1 MTIRLGLALGL
12 AAVLASANARAEADA
27 PAAHVIR
34 ISGEVEATAPGTP
47 VWRPAHAGLAI
58 AAGGALRTGDRG
70 RAEVA
75 LANGTVRVYENTLL
89 RVPGS
94 DAKTERVRLLKGAG
108 LFDVKLSQGRAF
120 RVETPEAVAAV
131 KGTRFL
137 VETARSGFFTGVYEG
152 VVELRQLV
160 ADTTAPV
167 LVRDGFGAALRDDVF
182 ELAVLDRPD
191 PWRDWERGVSPRAT
205 APGPAAPDR
214 GGEEPK
220 HAQEAAGEAA
230 IEAVDSAL
238 EVDRE
243 GSAAER
249 ERRPGADGGKGGDAW
264 PAKQDDLS
272 VEDAVDPVDK
282 LEGGTDSPVIDV
294 ERPDR
299 PEPPADRTD
308 PTPDDNS
315 TSSPHNPTPGKAH

>member
-12 AAVLASANARAEADA
+12 AVLLTSASARAEADA

-34 ISGEVEATAPGTP
+34 VTGEVEATSPGTP
-47 VWRPAHAGLAI
+47 VWRPAHAGLAL

-94 DAKTERVRLLKGAG
+94 EAGTERVRLLKGAG

-137 VETARSGFFTGVYEG
+137 VETARRRFFTSVYEG

-160 ADTTAPV
+160 ADATEPV
-167 LVRDGFGAALRDDVF
+167 LVRDGFGAALREDVF
-182 ELAVLDRPD
+182 ELMVLDRPD
-191 PWRDWERGVSPRAT
+191 PWRDWERGTPPRAT

-214 GGEEPK
+214 NGEDPK

-230 IEAVDSAL
+230 LEAVDSAL
-238 EVDRE
+238 EVEDP
-243 GSAAER
+243 ADER
-249 ERRPGADGGKGGDAW
+249 ERRPGADGSKEGGAW
-264 PAKQDDLS
+264 PAKPDDAAN
-272 VEDAVDPVDK
+272 EDRNGPVH
-282 LEGGTDSPVIDV
+282 DSPVIDV
-294 ERPDR
+294 DRPDR
-299 PEPPADRTD
+299 PEP
-308 PTPDDNS
+308 TPDDR
-315 TSSPHNPTPGKAH
+315 THPGPKPIPVAPN